1 MEDCINYFKDLDQ
14 IVRLALAEDVGSG
27 DITAQLIAADEKVS
41 ACVITREPAIVCGR
55 PWFDQV
61 IKQVDG
67 SVSIHWLVKEG
78 DEVCANQTLVEL
90 VGNARSILTAERCAL
105 NFLQTLMATATTA
118 KQYAAKIK
126 GSKTT
131 VLDTRKTLPGLR
143 LAQKYA
149 VALGGCENHR
159 MGLFDAFLIKENH
172 IAASG
177 SIAAAIE
184 RARQIA
190 PSQSVAV
197 EVECLEEL
205 QQAIDAGAD
214 RVMLDNFSA
223 QQLQKARQLKTNSVT
238 YEISGNIS
246 EGMLKGLAQLD
257 IDYISSGALT
267 KHVRAIDLSMRIRPA
282 RHE

>member
-55 PWFDQV
+55 PWFDAV
-61 IKQVDG
+61 IKQVDD

-78 DEVCANQTLVEL
+78 DEVCTNQTLVEL
-90 VGNARSILTAERCAL
+90 AGNARSILTAERCAL

-223 QQLQKARQLKTNSVT
+223 QQLQKARQLKTDSVT

-246 EGMLKGLAQLD
+246 EDMLKGLAQLD